1 MKSKRFLSL
10 SLLLPLLLV
19 WGCSDDSNGTGP
31 DDNPGT
37 TGPKVGARYEIDVY
51 QLTSAGQQLPG
62 VVNEGTIRLTSLTE
76 EYRGRTNVH
85 TFLREEDNRV
95 TYLHIDDAGDLFF
108 YSNGYGLWLGPVTPP
123 MWVRYPTGTKEE
135 FSETLADSTIVN
147 SGGENERFIVKRSV
161 KYLGEEAKSVEG
173 KSYTAHKVWEKLTME
188 LLDESGETVSA
199 QRFEGTFWFA
209 PEIRYFVQY
218 DAGSWIGDLDN
229 PTLFTGSRDY
239 LVKYTEP

>member
-1 MKSKRFLSL
+1 MKAIPSFFLCL
-10 SLLLPLLLV
+10 ALPALFA
-19 WGCSDDSNGTGP
+19 WGCGNDSTGP
-31 DDNPGT
+31 DDTGNPGT

-76 EYRGRTNVH
+76 EYRGRTNVA

-95 TYLHIDDAGDLFF
+95 TYLYTDEAGDLFF
-108 YSNGYGLWLGPVTPP
+108 YSNGYGLWFGPVTAP
-123 MWVRYPTGTKEE
+123 MWVRYPTGTKGE
-135 FSETLADSTIVN
+135 FSETIADSTIVN
-147 SGGENERFIVKRSV
+147 SSGENERFLVKRSV
-161 KYLGEEAKSVEG
+161 KYMGEEAKSVEG
-173 KSYTAHKVWEKLTME
+173 KSYTARKVWEKITME

-199 QRFEGTFWFA
+199 QRIEGTFWFA

-218 DAGSWIGDLDN
+218 DAGTWIGDLDN